1 MKPPRNGGRETTK
14 NLCQR
19 EKEGTMPRKGSK
31 PPYKPKVEYKY
42 TIKDIAELAG
52 MTRNALG
59 VAKVHGKIEPGDFKS
74 VVSFLTRRIIDK
86 HLRGDLFAPTAGT
99 GKRIKKAKSGLQVL
113 GRKTKKAAGRK

>member
-1 MKPPRNGGRETTK
+1 
-14 NLCQR
+14 
-19 EKEGTMPRKGSK
+19 MPRKGSK
-31 PPYKPKVEYKY
+31 KPYKPKVEYKY

-86 HLRGDLFAPTAGT
+86 RLEGDFFTSALRA
-99 GKRIKKAKSGLQVL
+99 GKRVRRNKSRAHVSGKRPKKTAR
-113 GRKTKKAAGRK
+113 RK

>member
-1 MKPPRNGGRETTK
+1 LDENYSIS
-14 NLCQR
+14 
-19 EKEGTMPRKGSK
+19 KEASMPRRGSK
-31 PPYKPKVEYKY
+31 QPYKPKVEYKY

-74 VVSFLTRRIIDK
+74 VVSFLTRRIIDNR
-86 HLRGDLFAPTAGT
+86 LTGDLFTPAART